1 MRINIWPFKK
11 KNRVFFVS
19 YMFKDKTGSTFYCYC
34 NMNVGWKVAAID
46 VLPKI
51 RDELLNLNDTDNIE
65 ILSISEI
72 KES

>member
-19 YMFKDKTGSTFYCYC
+19 YMFKDKTGSTFYCDC

-51 RDELLNLNDTDNIE
+51 RYELLLKNCQYNVI
-65 ILSISEI
+65 ILSMCEI